1 MVLFHMIL
9 LGLHVWGHDW
19 AGTFKMAHNHW
30 GHLVLVRSSTG
41 AVNQSTM
48 GCFHIVLLCGLGFS
62 QCSGWVPQH
71 VPRKQTLNVQAA
83 LPVSLY
89 IMLAIVP
96 GAKIS
101 LVVRPRVNMEHTEC
115 VCSSGVTRQQ
125 PIWIRQPGFMRS
137 SIRQLILESGTWS
150 GISVVLPESWLS
162 DR

>member
-1 MVLFHMIL
+1 MMEKQQSFYCLSRFFELTGLSKMVLFLHMIL

-19 AGTFKMAHNHW
+19 AGTFKMAHTHW
-30 GHLVLVRSSTG
+30 GQLVLVRSSTG

-62 QCSGWVPQH
+62 QWSGWVP
-71 VPRKQTLNVQAA
+71 RACSKETNSNVQAA

-101 LVVRPRVNMEHTEC
+101 LVVKPRVNMEHTEC
-115 VCSSGVTRQQ
+115 VFVGSYKATAYLNQAA
-125 PIWIRQPGFMRS
+125 WIYEK
-137 SIRQLILESGTWS
+137 LH
-150 GISVVLPESWLS
+150 
-162 DR
+162 